1 MVYSME
7 NKVLTK
13 LKIVREK
20 YKYNYLDMA
29 KKLSIS
35 KTFYWQIENG
45 YRRLTY
51 KMAKKIACVLK
62 TKPDDLFYNDF

>member
-1 MVYSME
+1 ME

-51 KMAKKIACVLK
+51 EMAKKIASVLK